1 MDCDP
6 ERPAGILHPEGTR
19 AITTACGAWDDLRSS
34 GFGDPV
40 VADSGNGGHL
50 LYRQDLPNDQ
60 LANAL
65 IQRVLIGVAT
75 RCAPYDVDIDLAVYN
90 AARICK
96 LYGTMARKAIRPSI
110 VPTGIRAFL
119 RSPAPRNP
127 PVGGLVNPLDRVASW
142 ADDQPAAPIVEP
154 SAAPPISQD
163 FSVQAFIE
171 RHGLKVRRR
180 GEWKGGEKWELEF
193 CPINPE
199 HTGGCVI
206 ITRGSNGSL
215 GFKCQHNSCAGIGWT
230 KLRERLEPGYR
241 KSDCVAGWGG
251 AIWFRRVAADRSV
264 LRDICRTDTR
274 TFASGSGRGH
284 GAVRCGGNRDATG
297 DGCDDWPWHPG
308 SQRCGQSP
316 DMSYARIL
324 GATPDLHRNR
334 PALRKQ
340 KDGGY

>member
-40 VADSGNGGHL
+40 VADSGNGGHP

-241 KSDCVAGWGG
+241 KSDCVAGWGERSG
-251 AIWFRRVAADRSV
+251 SDGWPPIVPFSVISVERIPEHLLPGPVGDMARSVAAATETPLEMAVMTGLGILAASV
-264 LRDICRTDTR
+264 AGKVQICPTPGYSEPLQIFT
-274 TFASGSGRGH
+274 
-284 GAVRCGGNRDATG
+284 ATVL
-297 DGCDDWPWHPG
+297 P
-308 SQRCGQSP
+308 
-316 DMSYARIL
+316 
-324 GATPDLHRNR
+324 
-334 PALRKQ
+334 
-340 KDGGY
+340 